1 MDLFRNDRCLIRNL
15 EMVVLV
21 NSEQGLD
28 GTAKSRKLVGS
39 SKTSVINFDFEV
51 PIYFLGVNIKNR
63 QHVV

>member
-1 MDLFRNDRCLIRNL
+1 
-15 EMVVLV
+15 MVVLV